1 MFEAKTRVY
10 FQGVSGHFVVLASEI
25 LEMVQLVFGMQL
37 LTIYSLP
44 EAGSEQKVCY
54 WGFLKT
60 YNEF

>member
-44 EAGSEQKVCY
+44 EAGSEHKV
-54 WGFLKT
+54 WFRLP
-60 YNEF
+60 